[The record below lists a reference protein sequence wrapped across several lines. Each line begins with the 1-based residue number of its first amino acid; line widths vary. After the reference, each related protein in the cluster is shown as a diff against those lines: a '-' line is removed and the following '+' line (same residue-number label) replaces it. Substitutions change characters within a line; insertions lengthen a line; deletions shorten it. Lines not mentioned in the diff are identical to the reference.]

1 MILMVDPLVEHQVL
15 DLNKHIQLIKI
26 QDIQLNQNINHKLDN
41 QDSQTEE
48 QEPIMMTTEK
58 ANTNINIIST
68 V

>member
-1 MILMVDPLVEHQVL
+1 MIPTVDPLVEHQVL

-26 QDIQLNQNINHKLDN
+26 QDFQLNHNINHKLDN

-48 QEPIMMTTEK
+48 QELTTMTTEE

-68 V
+68 A